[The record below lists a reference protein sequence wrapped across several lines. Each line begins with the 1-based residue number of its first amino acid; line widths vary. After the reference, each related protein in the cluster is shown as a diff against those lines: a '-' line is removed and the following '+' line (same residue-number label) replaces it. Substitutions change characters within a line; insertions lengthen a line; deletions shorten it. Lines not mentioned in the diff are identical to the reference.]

1 MGEWEKTASIQYN
14 SNSDGKNTS
23 NRTNDELIN
32 IDAISKCLGF
42 A

>member
-1 MGEWEKTASIQYN
+1 MGEWEKIASIQYN

-23 NRTNDELIN
+23 NRTNDELIKVDV
-32 IDAISKCLGF
+32 IIECLGF

>member
-1 MGEWEKTASIQYN
+1 MGEWEKIASIQYN

-32 IDAISKCLGF
+32 IDAISKCSGF

>member
-1 MGEWEKTASIQYN
+1 MGEWEKIASIQYN

-23 NRTNDELIN
+23 NRTNDELKN
-32 IDAISKCLGF
+32 IDAISKCPGF